1 MMLLKKI
8 YIMLRSKNIE
18 DKILDIT
25 NLATNTALNAKTN
38 EVKIEIPSINEL
50 AATSALTTAETKI
63 PNISDLIQ
71 K

>member
-1 MMLLKKI
+1 
-8 YIMLRSKNIE
+8 MLRSKNIE

-38 EVKIEIPSINEL
+38 DAKVEIPSINEL

-63 PNISDLIQ
+63 PNISHLMQ